1 MPNSHF
7 SFKQF
12 SVNQDKCAMKVGID
26 GVLLGAWTQVEDAQN
41 ILDVGTGTGLISLM
55 LAQRSNAIITGIDIE
70 SGAIDQAKENV
81 ANSPWSH
88 RINILGQSFQDFTKT
103 TNLLFDLIVSN
114 PPYFINS
121 LKAPLE
127 SRSTAR
133 HTDSLTH
140 AELIENAMRILTP
153 TGRICLIL
161 PVNEGVECIRFAES
175 KGLFCSKRV
184 NVYPKRDGEVK
195 RLLLEFKMQ
204 KSETEISDLVVE
216 ESRHQYSAEF
226 INLAKDYYLK
236 L

>member
-1 MPNSHF
+1 
-7 SFKQF
+7 
-12 SVNQDKCAMKVGID
+12 MKVGID

-81 ANSPWSH
+81 ANSPWSD

-103 TNLLFDLIVSN
+103 TNQLYELIVSN

-140 AELIENAMRILTP
+140 AELIENALRILTP
-153 TGRICLIL
+153 TGIICLIL
-161 PVNEGVECIRFAES
+161 PVNEGVDCIRFAES
-175 KGLFCSKRV
+175 KGLFCSKKV

-195 RLLLEFKMQ
+195 RFLLEFKMK
-204 KSETEISDLVVE
+204 KSETEVSDLVVE

>member
-1 MPNSHF
+1 
-7 SFKQF
+7 
-12 SVNQDKCAMKVGID
+12 MKVGID

-140 AELIENAMRILTP
+140 AELIENASRILTP

>member
-1 MPNSHF
+1 
-7 SFKQF
+7 
-12 SVNQDKCAMKVGID
+12 MKVGID

>member
-1 MPNSHF
+1 
-7 SFKQF
+7 
-12 SVNQDKCAMKVGID
+12 MKVGID

-81 ANSPWSH
+81 ANSPWSD

-103 TNLLFDLIVSN
+103 TNQLYELIVSN

-140 AELIENAMRILTP
+140 AELIENALRILTP
-153 TGRICLIL
+153 TGIICLIL
-161 PVNEGVECIRFAES
+161 PVNEGLECIRFAER

-195 RLLLEFKMQ
+195 RFLLEFKMK
-204 KSETEISDLVVE
+204 KSETEVSDLVVE

>member
-1 MPNSHF
+1 
-7 SFKQF
+7 
-12 SVNQDKCAMKVGID
+12 MKVGID

-41 ILDVGTGTGLISLM
+41 ILDVGTGTGLIALM
-55 LAQRSNAIITGIDIE
+55 LAQRSNAKITGIDIE

-81 ANSPWSH
+81 ANSPWSD
-88 RINILGQSFQDFTKT
+88 RINILGQSFQDFAKT
-103 TNLLFDLIVSN
+103 TNQLFDLIVSN
-114 PPYFINS
+114 PPYFNNS
-121 LKAPLE
+121 LKAPFE

-161 PVNEGVECIRFAES
+161 PVNEGVECIRFAEI

-184 NVYPKRDGEVK
+184 NVYPKRDGEIK
-195 RLLLEFKMQ
+195 RLLLEFKMK
-204 KSETEISDLVVE
+204 KSETEVSDLVVE